1 MILMET
7 KKKAQVWASR
17 KNIAEIFGYKNPS
30 DLLKNF
36 RELDPEIFH
45 PYKPFVKN
53 TGMDTMYSII
63 CFAYYYEN
71 RDLIEAGSRSISFE
85 KELPRLKEIYG

>member
-7 KKKAQVWASR
+7 KKKSQVWASR

-30 DLLKNF
+30 DLLKRF
-36 RELDPEIFH
+36 RELDPDMFY
-45 PYKPFVKN
+45 PYKPFVKD
-53 TGMDTMYSII
+53 TGMDTMYNII